1 MLATSA
7 KDVFT
12 KTTRG
17 VSIYRSFEQQA
28 TSNLS
33 SVPNVF
39 ASNTSDGESGKPQT
53 FFPANVIQLDSG
65 LTVIHQEIA
74 TTPVVVVDVWIKA
87 GARYEPNSWT
97 GMAHFL
103 EHMVFKGTEQI
114 LPGVFDAAIESRGGL
129 TNAATSHDYAH
140 FYMTI
145 AADDLVEALP
155 YLAELLLHAAIPAD
169 EFVRE
174 RHVVI
179 EEIHQSW
186 DNPDWIGFQT
196 LSEMIYGDHPY
207 GRSVLGS
214 PEILQERS
222 PEEMRQFHRTY
233 YQPDNMQVVITGG
246 VSLDRVLELVRSTF
260 RTFSK
265 RESCPAADLLSSPR
279 LMTNPQHTLSLP
291 RLEHGRLL
299 MAWLGPGIDDL
310 EAACGLDILATV
322 LAEGRMSRLVRELRE
337 DRQWV
342 DDIASSFSVQQDCS
356 LFVLSAWLAPNH
368 IKEVEQVI
376 CDRIASLATIPLSAP
391 ELERAQRVLCNDY
404 AFSMET
410 PGQLAGLYG
419 YYGTLAT
426 PELSLAYPDH
436 IRSCTAE
443 QLLPLAGQYLSPNHC
458 GTLALIPT

>member
-1 MLATSA
+1 M
-7 KDVFT
+7 
-12 KTTRG
+12 
-17 VSIYRSFEQQA
+17 
-28 TSNLS
+28 
-33 SVPNVF
+33 
-39 ASNTSDGESGKPQT
+39 
-53 FFPANVIQLDSG
+53 
-65 LTVIHQEIA
+65 IHQEIT

-87 GARYEPNSWT
+87 GARYEPTSWT

-114 LPGVFDAAIESRGGL
+114 LPGMFDAAIESRGGL
-129 TNAATSHDYAH
+129 TNAATGHDYAH
-140 FYMTI
+140 FYMTVA
-145 AADDLVEALP
+145 AADLADALP

-174 RHVVI
+174 RYVVI

-186 DNPDWIGFQT
+186 DDPDWIGFQT
-196 LSEMIYGDHPY
+196 LSEMVYGDHPY

-214 PEILQERS
+214 PEILHERS
-222 PEEMRQFHRTY
+222 PEEMRQFHRTH

-246 VSLDRVLELVRSTF
+246 VSLERVLELIQATF
-260 RTFSK
+260 RTFAK
-265 RESCPAADLLSSPR
+265 RESCPSAGLPFLPR
-279 LMTNPQHTLSLP
+279 LMTNPQRTLSLP
-291 RLEHGRLL
+291 RLEYGRLL

-337 DRQWV
+337 ERQWV

-356 LFVLSAWLAPNH
+356 LFVLSAWLAPHH

-376 CDRIASLATIPLSAP
+376 CDRIASLATIPISTP

-426 PELSLAYPDH
+426 PELSLAYPDY
-436 IRSCTAE
+436 IRAYSAE
-443 QLLPLAGQYLSPNHC
+443 QLIPLAKQYLSPQYC
-458 GTLALIPT
+458 GSLALTPA

>member
-1 MLATSA
+1 MSSA
-7 KDVFT
+7 PDVFAT
-12 KTTRG
+12 NDIPDSDSSKS
-17 VSIYRSFEQQA
+17 SI
-28 TSNLS
+28 
-33 SVPNVF
+33 P
-39 ASNTSDGESGKPQT
+39 
-53 FFPANVIQLDSG
+53 FPANVIQLNNG
-65 LTVIHQEIA
+65 LTVIHQEIT

-87 GARYEPNSWT
+87 GARYEPKTWA

-114 LPGVFDAAIESRGGL
+114 LPGMFDAAIESRGGL

-140 FYMTI
+140 FYMTV
-145 AADDLVEALP
+145 AADDLAEALP

-186 DNPDWIGFQT
+186 DDPDWLGFQT
-196 LSEMIYGDHPY
+196 LSEMIYADHPY

-222 PEEMRQFHRTY
+222 PEEMRKFHRAY
-233 YQPDNMQVVITGG
+233 YQPENMQVVITGG
-246 VSLDRVLELVRSTF
+246 VSQERVLKLVQATF
-260 RTFSK
+260 RSFAK
-265 RESCPAADLLSSPR
+265 QELCPTADLISSPR
-279 LMTNPQHTLSLP
+279 ILTSLNHSLALP

-299 MAWLGPGIDDL
+299 MAWLAPGIDDL
-310 EAACGLDILATV
+310 KAACGVDILATV
-322 LAEGRMSRLVRELRE
+322 LAEGRISRLVRELRE
-337 DRQWV
+337 ERQWV
-342 DDIASSFSVQQDCS
+342 DEIASSLSVQKDCS
-356 LFVLSAWLAPNH
+356 LFVLSAWLAPHH

-376 CDRIASLATIPLSAP
+376 FDRIPALAAVPISDL
-391 ELERAQRVLCNDY
+391 ELARAQRVLCNDY

-426 PELSLAYPDH
+426 PELALAYPDYV
-436 IRSCTAE
+436 RAYSAE
-443 QLLPLAGQYLSPNHC
+443 QLMPLAQQYLSPAHC
-458 GTLALIPT
+458 GTLTLTPA

>member
-1 MLATSA
+1 MSSA
-7 KDVFT
+7 
-12 KTTRG
+12 
-17 VSIYRSFEQQA
+17 
-28 TSNLS
+28 
-33 SVPNVF
+33 PNVF
-39 ASNTSDGESGKPQT
+39 ASNDISDSGRSPLP
-53 FFPANVIQLDSG
+53 FPADVIRLNNG
-65 LTVIHQEIA
+65 LTVIHQEIT

-87 GARYEPNSWT
+87 GARYEPKTWT

-140 FYMTI
+140 FYMTV
-145 AADDLVEALP
+145 AADDLAEALP
-155 YLAELLLHAAIPAD
+155 YLSELLLHAAIPAD

-186 DNPDWIGFQT
+186 DDPDWIGFQT
-196 LSEMIYGDHPY
+196 LSEMIYADHPY

-214 PEILQERS
+214 PEILHERS

-246 VSLDRVLELVRSTF
+246 VSLERVLELVHATF
-260 RTFSK
+260 RSFAPQ
-265 RESCPAADLLSSPR
+265 EACPGVGAIGAPR
-279 LMTNPQHTLSLP
+279 LMTNPKHRLALP

-299 MAWLGPGIDDL
+299 MAWLGPGMDNL
-310 EAACGLDILATV
+310 KTACGLDLLATA

-342 DDIASSFSVQQDCS
+342 DEIASSFSVQRDCS
-356 LFVLSAWLAPNH
+356 LFVLSAWLAPHH

-376 CDRIASLATIPLSAP
+376 CDRIADLATIPINP
-391 ELERAQRVLCNDY
+391 QELERAQRVLCNDY

-426 PELSLAYPDH
+426 PELSLAYPDYVKAY
-436 IRSCTAE
+436 SAE
-443 QLLPLAGQYLSPNHC
+443 QLMPLAQQYLSPMHC
-458 GTLALIPT
+458 GTLALTPA

>member
-1 MLATSA
+1 MSSA
-7 KDVFT
+7 PYIP
-12 KTTRG
+12 G
-17 VSIYRSFEQQA
+17 
-28 TSNLS
+28 S
-33 SVPNVF
+33 SAPD
-39 ASNTSDGESGKPQT
+39 SDCVKAA
-53 FFPANVIQLDSG
+53 FPASVVRLDSG
-65 LTVIHQEIA
+65 LTVIHQEIS

-87 GARYEPNSWT
+87 GARYEPDTWT

-114 LPGVFDAAIESRGGL
+114 LPGMFDAAIESRGGL

-140 FYMTI
+140 FYMTV
-145 AADDLVEALP
+145 AADDLPHALP

-179 EEIHQSW
+179 EEIHQAW
-186 DNPDWIGFQT
+186 DDPDWLGFQT
-196 LSEMIYGDHPY
+196 LSEMVYGDHPY

-214 PEILQERS
+214 PDSLQERS
-222 PEEMRQFHRTY
+222 PEEMLRFHRAH

-246 VSLDRVLELVRSTF
+246 VSFDQVMDLVRTTF
-260 RTFSK
+260 RAFPQP
-265 RESCPAADLLSSPR
+265 EPCPMPGLVSPPR
-279 LMTNPQHTLSLP
+279 LMTNPKRTLTLP
-291 RLEHGRLL
+291 RLEHGRLV

-310 EAACGLDILATV
+310 QAACGLDILATV

-342 DDIASSFSVQQDCS
+342 DEIASSFAVQQDCS
-356 LFVLSAWLAPNH
+356 LFVLSAWLAPSY

-376 CDRIASLATIPLSAP
+376 CDRIANLATTPITTV

-419 YYGTLAT
+419 YYGALAT
-426 PELSLAYPDH
+426 PELSLAYPDYV
-436 IRSCTAE
+436 RDYSTS
-443 QLLPLAGQYLSPNHC
+443 QLMPLAAQYLSPHYC

>member
-1 MLATSA
+1 MSSA
-7 KDVFT
+7 PD
-12 KTTRG
+12 
-17 VSIYRSFEQQA
+17 IPA
-28 TSNLS
+28 SNLS
-33 SVPNVF
+33 NGGGVNVP
-39 ASNTSDGESGKPQT
+39 
-53 FFPANVIQLDSG
+53 FPASVISLENG
-65 LTVIHQEIA
+65 LTVIHQEISA
-74 TTPVVVVDVWIKA
+74 TPVVVVDVWIKA
-87 GARYEPNSWT
+87 GARYEPSAWA

-114 LPGVFDAAIESRGGL
+114 LPGMFDAAIESRGGL

-140 FYMTI
+140 FYMTV
-145 AADDLVEALP
+145 AADDLDHALP
-155 YLAELLLHAAIPAD
+155 YLAELLLHAAIPSD

-186 DNPDWIGFQT
+186 DDPDWIGFQT
-196 LSEMIYGDHPY
+196 LSEMVYGEHPY

-222 PEEMRQFHRTY
+222 PEEMRQFHHTY

-246 VSLDRVLELVRSTF
+246 VSLERVLDLVQNTF
-260 RTFSK
+260 CTFPVPA
-265 RESCPAADLLSSPR
+265 SCPVATAAVQPHLL
-279 LMTNPQHTLSLP
+279 TNPHHTMALP
-291 RLEHGRLL
+291 RLEHGRLM
-299 MAWLGPGIDDL
+299 MAWLCPGIQDL
-310 EAACGLDILATV
+310 KTASGLDILATV

-342 DDIASSFSVQQDCS
+342 DDIASSFSVQADCS
-356 LFVLSAWLAPNH
+356 FFVLSAWLAPQH

-376 CDRIASLATIPLSAP
+376 CDRITSLATIPITAA

-426 PELSLAYPDH
+426 PELSLAYPHYVQDY
-436 IRSCTAE
+436 SPD
-443 QLLPLAGQYLSPNHC
+443 QLLPLAQKYLSPQQC
-458 GTLALIPT
+458 ATLALTPQ

>member
-1 MLATSA
+1 MSSA
-7 KDVFT
+7 PD
-12 KTTRG
+12 
-17 VSIYRSFEQQA
+17 
-28 TSNLS
+28 
-33 SVPNVF
+33 VF
-39 ASNTSDGESGKPQT
+39 ASNTFDGNSGRSHL
-53 FFPANVIQLDSG
+53 FPASVVPLDNG
-65 LTVIHQEIA
+65 LTLIHQEIA
-74 TTPVVVVDVWIKA
+74 TTPVVVVDVWVKA
-87 GARYEPNSWT
+87 GARCEPSHWA

-103 EHMVFKGTEQI
+103 EHMVFKGTEQV
-114 LPGVFDAAIESRGGL
+114 LPGMFDAAIENRGGL

-145 AADDLVEALP
+145 AADDLADALP

-174 RHVVI
+174 RHVVV

-186 DNPDWIGFQT
+186 DDPDWLGFQT

-214 PEILQERS
+214 PDILQERS

-233 YQPDNMQVVITGG
+233 YQPENMKVVITGG
-246 VSLDRVLELVRSTF
+246 ISLDRVLELLQTSF
-260 RTFSK
+260 RAFAQ
-265 RESCPAADLLSSPR
+265 RESCPGMGLVSPPR
-279 LMTNPQHTLSLP
+279 LLTNARQTLVLP

-310 EAACGLDILATV
+310 ETACGLDILATV

-337 DRQWV
+337 ERQWV
-342 DDIASSFSVQQDCS
+342 DEIASSFAVQQDCS
-356 LFVLSAWLAPNH
+356 LFVLSAWLAPHH

-376 CDRIASLATIPLSAP
+376 CDRIASLAATPITNP
-391 ELERAQRVLCNDY
+391 ELERAQRLLCNDY

-426 PELSLAYPDH
+426 PDLSLVYPDYV
-436 IRSCTAE
+436 RTYNVD
-443 QLLPLAGQYLSPNHC
+443 QLLPLAEQYLSPNKC
-458 GTLALIPT
+458 GSLALKPT

>member
-1 MLATSA
+1 M
-7 KDVFT
+7 
-12 KTTRG
+12 
-17 VSIYRSFEQQA
+17 
-28 TSNLS
+28 S
-33 SVPNVF
+33 SVSDVS
-39 ASNTSDGESGKPQT
+39 ASNSSDGGRFKRP
-53 FFPANVIQLDSG
+53 FPANVVRLDSG

-87 GARYEPNSWT
+87 GARYEPETWT

-114 LPGVFDAAIESRGGL
+114 LPGMFDAAIESRGGL

-140 FYMTI
+140 FYMTV
-145 AADDLVEALP
+145 AADDLAHALP
-155 YLAELLLHAAIPAD
+155 YLADLLLHAAIPAD

-186 DNPDWIGFQT
+186 DDPDWIGFQT
-196 LSEMIYGDHPY
+196 LSEMVYGDHPY
-207 GRSVLGS
+207 SRSVLGA

-222 PEEMRQFHRTY
+222 PEEMRQFHRTH

-246 VSLDRVLELVRSTF
+246 VSLDRVLELVQTTF
-260 RTFSK
+260 RTFPH
-265 RESCPAADLLSSPR
+265 RESCPTMGSIAHPR
-279 LMTNPQHTLSLP
+279 LLTNPQHTLALP
-291 RLEHGRLL
+291 RLEHGRLV

-310 EAACGLDILATV
+310 KTACGLDILATV

-342 DDIASSFSVQQDCS
+342 DEIASSFSVQQDCS
-356 LFVLSAWLAPNH
+356 LFVLSSWLAPDH
-368 IKEVEQVI
+368 IKEVGQVI
-376 CDRIASLATIPLSAP
+376 CDRIASLATIPITTP

-426 PELSLAYPDH
+426 PELSLAYPGY
-436 IRSCTAE
+436 IESYTIE
-443 QLLPLAGQYLSPNHC
+443 QLMPLAKQYLSPDHC
-458 GTLALIPT
+458 GTLALTPA

>member
-1 MLATSA
+1 MSSA
-7 KDVFT
+7 PDVSASQIS
-12 KTTRG
+12 KSG
-17 VSIYRSFEQQA
+17 
-28 TSNLS
+28 SNG
-33 SVPNVF
+33 F
-39 ASNTSDGESGKPQT
+39 AS
-53 FFPANVIQLDSG
+53 FPANVVQLENG
-65 LTVIHQEIA
+65 LTVIHQEIT

-87 GARYEPNSWT
+87 GARYEPEKWT

-114 LPGVFDAAIESRGGL
+114 LPGMFDAAIESRGGL

-140 FYMTI
+140 FYMTV
-145 AADDLVEALP
+145 AADDLAHALP
-155 YLAELLLHAAIPAD
+155 YLADLLLHAAIPAD

-186 DNPDWIGFQT
+186 DDPDWIGFQT

-214 PEILQERS
+214 PEILIERS
-222 PEEMRQFHRTY
+222 PEEMRQFHRAH

-246 VSLDRVLELVRSTF
+246 VSLNRVLELVQRTF
-260 RTFSK
+260 RAFP
-265 RESCPAADLLSSPR
+265 RPASCPTGSVNAHPR
-279 LMTNPQHTLSLP
+279 LLTNPNHTLALP
-291 RLEHGRLL
+291 RLEHGRLV

-310 EAACGLDILATV
+310 KTACGLDILATV

-342 DDIASSFSVQQDCS
+342 DEIASSFSVQQDCS
-356 LFVLSAWLAPNH
+356 LFVLSSWLAPGH
-368 IKEVEQVI
+368 IQEVEQVI
-376 CDRIASLATIPLSAP
+376 CDRIAALATIPITTA

-419 YYGTLAT
+419 YYGILAT
-426 PELSLAYPDH
+426 PELSLAYPDYVKSYT
-436 IRSCTAE
+436 IE
-443 QLLPLAGQYLSPNHC
+443 QLMPLAGQYLSPNHC
-458 GTLALIPT
+458 GTLALIPN

>member
-1 MLATSA
+1 M
-7 KDVFT
+7 
-12 KTTRG
+12 
-17 VSIYRSFEQQA
+17 
-28 TSNLS
+28 S
-33 SVPNVF
+33 SVPDVF
-39 ASNTSDGESGKPQT
+39 ASNTSNNDSGKSRSP
-53 FFPANVIQLDSG
+53 FPANVIRLENG
-65 LTVIHQEIA
+65 LTVIHQEIT
-74 TTPVVVVDVWIKA
+74 TTPVVVVDVWIRA
-87 GARYEPNSWT
+87 GARYEPSSWT

-114 LPGVFDAAIESRGGL
+114 LPGMFDAAIESRGGL

-140 FYMTI
+140 FYMTV
-145 AADDLVEALP
+145 AADDLADALP

-186 DNPDWIGFQT
+186 DDPDWIGFQT

-246 VSLDRVLELVRSTF
+246 VTLDRVLELVQATF
-260 RTFSK
+260 RTFAQ
-265 RESCPAADLLSSPR
+265 RESCPSAGLLSPPR
-279 LMTNPQHTLSLP
+279 LMANPSHALALP

-337 DRQWV
+337 ERQWV

-356 LFVLSAWLAPNH
+356 LFVLSAWLAPQH
-368 IKEVEQVI
+368 IKEVEQVV
-376 CDRIASLATIPLSAP
+376 CDRIASLATIPISTQ

-426 PELSLAYPDH
+426 PELSLAYPDYV
-436 IRSCTAE
+436 RAYTSE
-443 QLLPLAGQYLSPNHC
+443 QLLPLAKQYLSPHHC
-458 GTLALIPT
+458 GTLALTPA

>member
-1 MLATSA
+1 M
-7 KDVFT
+7 
-12 KTTRG
+12 R
-17 VSIYRSFEQQA
+17 
-28 TSNLS
+28 
-33 SVPNVF
+33 
-39 ASNTSDGESGKPQT
+39 
-53 FFPANVIQLDSG
+53 LDNG

-87 GARYEPNSWT
+87 GARYEPETWI

-114 LPGVFDAAIESRGGL
+114 LPGMFDAAIESRGGL

-140 FYMTI
+140 FYMTV
-145 AADDLVEALP
+145 AADDLPHALP
-155 YLAELLLHAAIPAD
+155 YLADLLLHASIPAD

-186 DNPDWIGFQT
+186 DDPDWIGFQT
-196 LSEMIYGDHPY
+196 LSEMIYGHHPY

-222 PEEMRQFHRTY
+222 PEEMRQFHRTH
-233 YQPDNMQVVITGG
+233 YQPENMQVVITGG
-246 VSLDRVLELVRSTF
+246 VSLDRVLELVQTTF
-260 RTFSK
+260 RTFAH
-265 RESCPAADLLSSPR
+265 RATCPLTDEIARPR
-279 LMTNPQHTLSLP
+279 LLTNPKQTLALP
-291 RLEHGRLL
+291 RLEHGRLI

-310 EAACGLDILATV
+310 KAASGLDILATV
-322 LAEGRMSRLVRELRE
+322 LADGRMSRLVRELRE

-342 DDIASSFSVQQDCS
+342 DEITSSFSVQQDCS
-356 LFVLSAWLAPNH
+356 LFVLSSWLAPAH

-376 CDRIASLATIPLSAP
+376 CDRIASLATIPITHS
-391 ELERAQRVLCNDY
+391 ELERAQRLLCNDY

-426 PELSLAYPDH
+426 PELSLAYPNYVGDYTPQEL
-436 IRSCTAE
+436 R
-443 QLLPLAGQYLSPNHC
+443 PLAAQYLSPSHC
-458 GTLALIPT
+458 GTLALVPA

>member
-1 MLATSA
+1 MSSAPKDSATHSPNN
-7 KDVFT
+7 
-12 KTTRG
+12 G
-17 VSIYRSFEQQA
+17 RS
-28 TSNLS
+28 S
-33 SVPNVF
+33 SLP
-39 ASNTSDGESGKPQT
+39 
-53 FFPANVIQLDSG
+53 FPANVVRLDSG

-87 GARYEPNSWT
+87 GARYEPEDWT

-114 LPGVFDAAIESRGGL
+114 LPGMFDAAIESRGGL

-140 FYMTI
+140 FYMTV
-145 AADDLVEALP
+145 ATDDLAHALP
-155 YLAELLLHAAIPAD
+155 YLADLLLHAAIPAD

-186 DNPDWIGFQT
+186 DDPDWIGFQT

-207 GRSVLGS
+207 GRSVLGA

-222 PEEMRQFHRTY
+222 PEEMRQFHRTH

-246 VSLDRVLELVRSTF
+246 ISLDRVLELVQKTF
-260 RTFSK
+260 RTFPS
-265 RESCPAADLLSSPR
+265 RESCPVLDAISHPR
-279 LMTNPQHTLSLP
+279 LLTNPQQTLALP
-291 RLEHGRLL
+291 RLEHGRLV

-310 EAACGLDILATV
+310 KTACGLDILATV

-342 DDIASSFSVQQDCS
+342 DEIASSFLVQQDCS
-356 LFVLSAWLAPNH
+356 LLVLSSWLSPNH

-376 CDRIASLATIPLSAP
+376 CDRITSLATIPITTA

-426 PELSLAYPDH
+426 PELSVAYPDYVKSYT
-436 IRSCTAE
+436 IE
-443 QLLPLAGQYLSPNHC
+443 QLMPLAQQYLSPAHC
-458 GTLALIPT
+458 GTVTLTPA